1 MNTARQ
7 FVEQVLDAFAALPSG
22 WGSTPSVLAA
32 TAASVLPVDGAGIS
46 LIDDAL
52 RVPLGAS
59 SAAIT
64 VAEQLQVTLGEGP
77 CLAAA
82 AARESLVADASTMAS
97 RWPVYAVQLTAS
109 TPFRSV
115 AAVPLYDRP
124 AHVFGALNLYSVR
137 PVPASDF
144 DLGVAVEV
152 GTEMARFLTGELP
165 RQDGSV
171 DEDLDGWLDLP
182 PAADRIDV
190 WSAVGLVM
198 SEFAE
203 GDSTALSRLRG
214 YAFANDLTLDQLA
227 RNVLNRSVAP
237 ADLHH

>member
-1 MNTARQ
+1 MNTAQQ
-7 FVEQVLDAFAALPSG
+7 FFEHVLDAFTSLPRG

-32 TAASVLPVDGAGIS
+32 AAASVLPVDGAGIS

-59 SAAIT
+59 AAAVT

-77 CLAAA
+77 CLTAA
-82 AARESLVADASTMAS
+82 AARESLVADAATMAS
-97 RWPVYAVQLTAS
+97 RWPVYAIELTAK

-137 PVPASDF
+137 PVHPADF

-152 GTEMARFLTGELP
+152 ATEMARFLTGELP
-165 RQDGSV
+165 RPDGSV
-171 DEDLDGWLDLP
+171 EEDLDGWLDLP
-182 PAADRIDV
+182 PAADRIEV

-198 SEFAE
+198 SEFEE
-203 GDSTALSRLRG
+203 GDATALSRLRG

-227 RNVLNRSVAP
+227 RNVLDRSVAP
-237 ADLHH
+237 TDLHH

>member
-1 MNTARQ
+1 MNTAQQ
-7 FVEQVLDAFAALPSG
+7 FFEHVLDAFTSLPRG

-32 TAASVLPVDGAGIS
+32 AAASVLPVDGAGIS

-59 SAAIT
+59 AAAVT

-77 CLAAA
+77 CLTAA
-82 AARESLVADASTMAS
+82 AARESLVADAATMAS
-97 RWPVYAVQLTAS
+97 RWPVYAIELTAK

-137 PVPASDF
+137 PVHPADF
-144 DLGVAVEV
+144 DLGVADEV
-152 GTEMARFLTGELP
+152 ATEMARFLTGELP
-165 RQDGSV
+165 RPDGSV
-171 DEDLDGWLDLP
+171 EEDLDGWLDLP
-182 PAADRIDV
+182 PAADRIEV

-198 SEFAE
+198 SEFEE
-203 GDSTALSRLRG
+203 GDATALSRLRG

-227 RNVLNRSVAP
+227 RNVLDRSVAP
-237 ADLHH
+237 TDLHH